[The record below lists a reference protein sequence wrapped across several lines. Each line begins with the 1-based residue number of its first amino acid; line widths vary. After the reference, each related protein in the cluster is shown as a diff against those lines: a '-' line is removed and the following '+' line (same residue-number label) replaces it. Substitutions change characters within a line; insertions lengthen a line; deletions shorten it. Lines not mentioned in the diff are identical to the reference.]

1 MGGWSVSG
9 PVPIPDE
16 RTSAVL
22 AVHDLEIRVGARTLM
37 SEVSFRV
44 SDGDKIGLVGRNGAG
59 KTTLTKVLAGDLLPA
74 DGKVERSGELGYLPQ
89 DPRSGDP
96 EMLARTRILD
106 ARGLGTLALQM
117 QEASMQ
123 MGDADEKVAAKAMRR
138 YGNLME
144 RFEALGGY
152 TAESEAASIAHN
164 LSLPDRILD
173 QPLKTL
179 SGGQRRRIE
188 LARILFSDA
197 QTMILDEPTNHLD
210 ADSVVWLREFLK
222 NYKGGLIVISHD
234 VELVGETVNRVFYL
248 DAMRQVIDVYN
259 MNWKNYLRQRV
270 ADEERRKK
278 ERVNIE
284 KKATAL
290 QLQAARFGAK
300 ASKAAAAHQMVARAE
315 KMLSGLEEV
324 RQEDRVAKLRF
335 PKPAPCGKTPLM
347 AKNLSKSYG
356 SLEIFTDVDLAIDR
370 GSKVVVLG
378 LNGAGKTTLLRILA
392 GVDKAD
398 TGVIEPGHG
407 LKIGYYAQEHENLDV
422 NRSVLD
428 NMMSAAPDINATEA
442 RKVLGSFLFTGDDV
456 LKPAGVLSG
465 GEKTR
470 LSLATL
476 VVSSANMLL
485 LDEPTNN
492 LDPASREEILGALAH
507 YEGAVV
513 LVSHDEGAV
522 QALNPERVLILP
534 DGVEDIWG
542 RDYVDLITLA

>member
-1 MGGWSVSG
+1 
-9 PVPIPDE
+9 
-16 RTSAVL
+16 VL
-22 AVHDLEIRVGARTLM
+22 AVHELEIRVGARVLM
-37 SEVSFRV
+37 SDVSFRV
-44 SDGDKIGLVGRNGAG
+44 ADGDKIGLVGRNGAG
-59 KTTLTKVLAGDLLPA
+59 KTTLTKVLAGDLLPS
-74 DGKVERSGELGYLPQ
+74 DGKVTTSGDLGYLSQ
-89 DPRSGDP
+89 DPRTGDP

-106 ARGLGTLALQM
+106 ARGLGTLQLGISQ
-117 QEASMQ
+117 ASHDMAS
-123 MGDADEKVAAKAMRR
+123 DDPKIAERAMRKF
-138 YGNLME
+138 GNLTE
-144 RFEALGGY
+144 RFEAQGGY
-152 TAESEAASIAHN
+152 AAEAEAASIANN
-164 LSLPDRILD
+164 LALPDRILD

-197 QTMILDEPTNHLD
+197 GTMILDEPTNHLD

-222 NYKGGLIVISHD
+222 GYKGGLIVISHD
-234 VELVGETVNRVFYL
+234 VELVGDTVNRVFYL
-248 DAMRQVIDVYN
+248 DANRQVIDIYN
-259 MNWKNYLRQRV
+259 MGWKHYQRQRV

-278 ERVNIE
+278 ERANAE
-284 KKATAL
+284 KKATQL
-290 QLQAARFGAK
+290 QMQAARFGAK

-315 KMLSGLEEV
+315 KLLAGLDEV
-324 RQEDRVAKLRF
+324 RAVDRVAKLRF

-347 AKNLSKSYG
+347 ASGLSKSYG

-392 GVDKAD
+392 GVDKPD
-398 TGVIEPGHG
+398 TGRLEPGHG

-422 NRSVLD
+422 KRSVLQ
-428 NMMSAAPDINATEA
+428 NMMSAAPDITETEA

-513 LVSHDEGAV
+513 LVSHDPGAV
-522 QALNPERVLILP
+522 ESLNPERVLILP
-534 DGVEDIWG
+534 DGVEDIWSQE
-542 RDYVDLITLA
+542 YQDLIELA

>member
-1 MGGWSVSG
+1 ML
-9 PVPIPDE
+9 
-16 RTSAVL
+16 AVL
-22 AVHDLEIRVGARTLM
+22 AVHDLEIRVGARVLM
-37 SEVSFRV
+37 ADVSFRV
-44 SDGDKIGLVGRNGAG
+44 SSGDKIGLVGRNGAG
-59 KTTLTKVLAGDLLPA
+59 KTTLTKVLAGDLQPS
-74 DGKVERSGELGYLPQ
+74 DGRIERTGEIGYLPQ
-89 DPRSGDP
+89 DPRSGNP
-96 EMLARTRILD
+96 EDLARTRILD
-106 ARGLGTLALQM
+106 ARGLGQLSIGM
-117 QEASMQ
+117 HEASLA
-123 MGDADEKVAAKAMRR
+123 MGDSDPAVAAAAMRK
-138 YGNLME
+138 YGNLTE

-152 TAESEAASIAHN
+152 AAEAEAASIANN

-173 QPLKTL
+173 QPLSTL

-197 QTMILDEPTNHLD
+197 DSMILDEPTNHLD

-248 DAMRQVIDVYN
+248 DANRQVIDIYN
-259 MNWKNYLRQRV
+259 MGWKHYLRQRV

-278 ERVNIE
+278 ERVNVE
-284 KKATAL
+284 KKATQL
-290 QLQAARFGAK
+290 QMQAARFGAK
-300 ASKAAAAHQMVARAE
+300 ASKAASAHQMVARAE
-315 KMLSGLEEV
+315 KMLSGLDDV
-324 RQEDRVAKLRF
+324 RQEERVAKLRF
-335 PKPAPCGKTPLM
+335 PKPAACGRTPIS
-347 AKNLSKSYG
+347 AKGLSKSYG

-392 GVDKAD
+392 GVAEPD
-398 TGVIEPGHG
+398 TGAVEPGHG

-422 NRSVLD
+422 TRSVLD
-428 NMMSAAPDINATEA
+428 NMVAAAPHITATEA

-476 VVSSANMLL
+476 VVSSANVLL

-492 LDPASREEILGALAH
+492 LDPASREEILDALAH
-507 YEGAVV
+507 YEGSVV

-522 QALNPERVLILP
+522 AALNPERVLILP
-534 DGVEDIWG
+534 DGVEDHWSEG
-542 RDYVDLITLA
+542 YLDLIELA

>member
-1 MGGWSVSG
+1 
-9 PVPIPDE
+9 
-16 RTSAVL
+16 VL
-22 AVHDLEIRVGARTLM
+22 AVHDLEIRVGARLLM
-37 SEVSFRV
+37 DGVSFRV

-59 KTTLTKVLAGDLLPA
+59 KTTLTKVLAGDLLPS
-74 DGKVERSGELGYLPQ
+74 DGKVTKSGELGYLPQ

-106 ARGLGTLALQM
+106 ARGLGTIQLGMTKAAEDM
-117 QEASMQ
+117 AS
-123 MGDADEKVAAKAMRR
+123 DDPKVADKAMRR
-138 YGNLME
+138 FGNLTE
-144 RFEALGGY
+144 QFEGLGGY
-152 TAESEAASIAHN
+152 AAEAEAASIANN

-173 QPLKTL
+173 QPLKSL

-197 QTMILDEPTNHLD
+197 ETMILDEPTNHLD

-222 NYKGGLIVISHD
+222 SYKGGLIVISHD
-234 VELVGETVNRVFYL
+234 VEIVGETVNRVFYL
-248 DAMRQVIDVYN
+248 DANRQSIDIYN

-278 ERVNIE
+278 ERANVE
-284 KKATAL
+284 KKATTL
-290 QLQAARFGAK
+290 QQQAARFGAK

-315 KMLSGLEEV
+315 KMLAGLDDVREV
-324 RQEDRVAKLRF
+324 DRVAKLRF
-335 PKPAPCGKTPLM
+335 PKPAPCGKTPMM
-347 AKNLSKSYG
+347 ASGLSKSYG

-378 LNGAGKTTLLRILA
+378 LNGAGKTTLLRMLA
-392 GVDKAD
+392 GVDQPD
-398 TGVIEPGHG
+398 TGELQPGFG
-407 LKIGYYAQEHENLDV
+407 VKIGYYAQEHENLDV
-422 NRSVLD
+422 ERSVLQ
-428 NMMSAAPDINATEA
+428 NMVSAAPHITEMEA
-442 RKVLGSFLFTGDDV
+442 RRVLGSFLFTGDDV

-476 VVSSANMLL
+476 VVSSANLLL

-492 LDPASREEILGALAH
+492 LDPASREEILDALAH

-513 LVSHDEGAV
+513 LVSHDPGAV
-522 QALNPERVLILP
+522 QSLNPERVLILP
-534 DGVEDIWG
+534 DGVEDIWSQE
-542 RDYVDLITLA
+542 YQDLIELA

>member
-1 MGGWSVSG
+1 M
-9 PVPIPDE
+9 
-16 RTSAVL
+16 L

-59 KTTLTKVLAGDLLPA
+59 KTTLTKVLAGDLIPA
-74 DGKVERSGELGYLPQ
+74 NGRVDSSGELGYLPQ

-117 QEASMQ
+117 HEASLQ

-138 YGNLME
+138 YGNLTE

-152 TAESEAASIAHN
+152 AAEAEAASIAHN

-222 NYKGGLIVISHD
+222 GYKGGLIVISHD

-248 DAMRQVIDVYN
+248 DANRQVIDVYN

-278 ERVNIE
+278 ERANIE

-324 RQEDRVAKLRF
+324 RQDDRVAKLRF

-392 GVDKAD
+392 GVDKPD
-398 TGVIEPGHG
+398 TGILEPGHG
-407 LKIGYYAQEHENLDV
+407 LKIGYYAQEHENLDTS
-422 NRSVLD
+422 RSVLE

-513 LVSHDEGAV
+513 LVSHDSGAV
-522 QALNPERVLILP
+522 EALNPERVLILP

-542 RDYVDLITLA
+542 RDYVELIELA